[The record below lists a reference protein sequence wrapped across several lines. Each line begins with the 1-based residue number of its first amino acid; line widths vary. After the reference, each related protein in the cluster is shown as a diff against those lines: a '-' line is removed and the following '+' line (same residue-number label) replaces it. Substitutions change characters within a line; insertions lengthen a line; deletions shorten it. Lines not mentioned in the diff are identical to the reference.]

1 MNILGALNALSSPS
15 APRGDGGDAGE
26 DSRPPE
32 DCRPERTDSAN
43 LMAQAMMR
51 HERVS
56 NRVRSGRKGL

>member
-15 APRGDGGDAGE
+15 APRGDGGEADE
-26 DSRPPE
+26 DVRPPE
-32 DCRPERTDSAN
+32 DCRSERTDGAN

-56 NRVRSGRKGL
+56 NRVHSGKKGL